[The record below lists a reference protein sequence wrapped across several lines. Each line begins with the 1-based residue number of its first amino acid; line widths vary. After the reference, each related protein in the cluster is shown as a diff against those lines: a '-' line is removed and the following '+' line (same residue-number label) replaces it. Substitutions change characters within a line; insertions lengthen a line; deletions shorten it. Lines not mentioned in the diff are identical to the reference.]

1 MYVCQDIVI
10 PGSVPPLSQA
20 CLAAIQ
26 NVIKCLPLA
35 TETSVIDKFS
45 HCLKLTFVERVSI
58 EELVR
63 VVACAVTETKCPL
76 LMALFSLSLYLTFLP
91 VGVIVGFR
99 NFAWGFN
106 SQKK

>member
-1 MYVCQDIVI
+1 M

-63 VVACAVTETKCPL
+63 VVVCAVTETKCPL
-76 LMALFSLSLYLTFLP
+76 LTALFSLFSLLSLSPPGYFSP
-91 VGVIVGFR
+91 RRGYRRVPKFCMGF
-99 NFAWGFN
+99 
-106 SQKK
+106 